1 MIAVDTTGAIIGE
14 PPPSLEAPPVDMVS
28 ASRPQIITEEKKPWI
43 EKIFKPRKDYKPT
56 KKDIENAKEFENL
69 YKGVGKAFLN
79 AAMIPY
85 KYIGKRIFPSY
96 VSKNV
101 KIPEYDRPIPENL
114 QDSWITYADIPEEKD
129 LNFLENYP
137 TLRHYTWKALSWFP
151 HRYNVALNSRDYH
164 DNKIRS
170 AKTNP
175 VSKALD
181 VPAYYGNALAA
192 RGLYYGNKIQDL
204 VTDPVGTVWTDP
216 VLSKAAKN
224 YITEK
229 TTNALNVYAD
239 EHNWLYPTIQEL
251 KKYGYTLAPSRMKE
265 KEFKAWRHDIIED
278 GVKLILDDPHST
290 ENFDKVATFS
300 ITQGIKQL
308 RETVHKKKWKD
319 EKWVPKAQRLGKLIK
334 AHKALYKLGKSYEN
348 EYKRTHKMI
357 TDEREKIMNDNFRD
371 KLEKNDRENPQGQTA
386 LLTAGATG
394 FMGGGGGGGSVW
406 GKWKRGRRQTWFN
419 KYGFRTNRVGKVYH
433 RYKRHN
439 HYSWRWH
446 Y

>member
-14 PPPSLEAPPVDMVS
+14 PPPALEAPPVDMVS
-28 ASRPQIITEEKKPWI
+28 YSRPKIIEGKKQSFI
-43 EKIFKPRKDYKPT
+43 EKFINPDPDLSVAEKRKKTTDLVK
-56 KKDIENAKEFENL
+56 NA
-69 YKGVGKAFLN
+69 GKTVYNAFTS
-79 AAMIPY
+79 PFR
-85 KYIGKRIFPSY
+85 YIGKRMFPSY
-96 VSKNV
+96 SAKNV
-101 KIPEYDRPIPENL
+101 EIAEYDKAIPENL
-114 QDSWITYADIPEEKD
+114 KDNWITYADIPEEKD
-129 LNFLENYP
+129 I
-137 TLRHYTWKALSWFP
+137 TLFDNHPKLKHWTWKALSWFP

-164 DNKIRS
+164 DNQIRS

-175 VSKALD
+175 VGKILD
-181 VPAYYGNALAA
+181 VPSYFGNALAA
-192 RGLYYGNKIQDL
+192 RGLYYGNKLQDI
-204 VTDPVGTVWTDP
+204 VTDPVGTAWTDP
-216 VLSKAAKN
+216 VISKAIKN
-224 YITEK
+224 YVTEK
-229 TTNALNVYAD
+229 VTDSINAYAGAN
-239 EHNWLYPTIQEL
+239 NWLVPKIQEL
-251 KKYGYTLAPSRMKE
+251 KKYGYTLAPSRMTE
-265 KEFKAWRHDIIED
+265 KEFFAWRHDLIED

-290 ENFDKVATFS
+290 ENFDKVAAYS

-334 AHKALYKLGKSYEN
+334 AQNVLYRLGKSYEN

-357 TDEREKIMNDNFRD
+357 EDEREKIMNDNFRE

-419 KYGFRTNRVGKVYH
+419 KYGFRTNRQGKVYH